1 LLLLFLEEYNGN
13 EVDTMAVEARQPLI
27 EEGSILPL
35 NKSNFERDTI
45 GNVRLHVLPTDQFK
59 TYAISVYIGTPLRE
73 STVTPVALAPFV
85 LRRGTSKLPETKQFR
100 ERQDDLYGAGFGFD
114 VYKRGDYQIVQ
125 FRMDMIHDDFV
136 SDQGSMLEQALQFV
150 GEAITD
156 PVRENGVFRAKYVEA
171 EKETLRKRIAAIV
184 NDKIR
189 YAGERCIEEMC
200 KNEPFR
206 LHPLGKTDDLAAITP
221 ESLYASYQQWLAVS
235 PIDVYVAGNTTLA
248 QVKPLLESAF
258 DWKRSGSAAYDLKPE
273 HREVGQVNTVVERL
287 DVTQGKL
294 NMGLRTYVTYAD
306 DDYPAMLMY
315 NGILGGY
322 PHSKLFLNVREKES
336 LAYYAS
342 SRLDGHKGILT
353 IQSGIEFAN
362 YEKAVDIIKQQLG
375 QMAEGQISDL
385 EMSQTRAMIANQL
398 RESQD
403 SAFETI
409 SLDFNNQLSG
419 KTRTASELIDQVERI
434 DVDAIRRVAERVK
447 LDTVYF
453 LRDRKGE

>member
-1 LLLLFLEEYNGN
+1 M
-13 EVDTMAVEARQPLI
+13 TVEARRPLI
-27 EEGSILPL
+27 EEGSGLPL
-35 NKSNFERDTI
+35 NQSSFERDHV

-59 TYAISVYIGTPLRE
+59 TYAISVYIGNPLSE
-73 STVTPVALAPFV
+73 QTVTSAAMIPFI
-85 LRRGTSKLPETKQFR
+85 LRRGTAKLPETKQFR
-100 ERQDDLYGAGFGFD
+100 EKQDDLYGAGFGFD

-125 FRMDMIHDDFV
+125 FRMDMIHNDFV
-136 SDQGSMLEQALQFV
+136 SDHASMLEQALRFI

-156 PVRENGVFRAKYVEA
+156 PVVEHGAFRAKYVES
-171 EKETLRKRIAAIV
+171 EKDTLRKRIQAIV

-189 YAGERCIEEMC
+189 YAAERCIEEMC
-200 KNEPFR
+200 KNEPYR
-206 LHPLGKTDDLAAITP
+206 LHPLGKVEQIPALTP
-221 ESLYASYQQWLAVS
+221 QSLYDTYLDWLARS
-235 PIDVYVAGNTTLA
+235 PIDIYVVGNTTLA
-248 QVKPLLESAF
+248 EVKPLVESAF
-258 DWKRSGSAAYDLKPE
+258 RWNRTTNTAYEQKLE
-273 HREVGQVNTVVERL
+273 HQPVSDVNRVVERL
-287 DVTQGKL
+287 DVSQGKL

-306 DDYPAMLMY
+306 KEYPAMLMY

-322 PHSKLFLNVREKES
+322 PHSKLFLNVREKMS

-342 SRLDGHKGILT
+342 SRLDGHKGIMT

-362 YEKAVDIIKQQLG
+362 YEKATAIIEEQIKH
-375 QMAEGQISDL
+375 MEDGQISEL

-409 SLDFNNQLSG
+409 ALDFNNQLSG
-419 KTRTASELIDQVERI
+419 VSRSASELIEQVEK
-434 DVDAIRRVAERVK
+434 VDIAAIQRVAARVK

>member
-1 LLLLFLEEYNGN
+1 MA
-13 EVDTMAVEARQPLI
+13 VDTRHPSQA
-27 EEGSILPL
+27 EGSKLPL
-35 NKSNFERDTI
+35 NKSAFERDTV

-59 TYAISVYIGTPLRE
+59 TYAISVYIGRPLNE
-73 STVTPVALAPFV
+73 SSVTPVALTPFV
-85 LRRGTSKLPETKQFR
+85 LRRGTSSLPETKQFR

-114 VYKRGDYQIVQ
+114 IYKRGDYQIVQ

-136 SDQGSMLEQALQFV
+136 SDSGSMLEQALHFV

-156 PVRENGVFRAKYVEA
+156 PVLENGAFRTKYVEA
-171 EKETLRKRIAAIV
+171 EKDTLRKRIEAII

-189 YAGERCIEEMC
+189 YAAERCMEEMC
-200 KNEPFR
+200 KNEPYR
-206 LHPLGKTDDLAAITP
+206 LHPLGKVADLAAITP
-221 ESLYASYQQWLAVS
+221 ESLYASYKQWLAES
-235 PIDVYVAGNTTLA
+235 PIDVYVVGNTTLA
-248 QVKPLLESAF
+248 EVKPLVEAAF
-258 DWKRSGSAAYDLKPE
+258 KWNRPQSVAYDPKPE
-273 HREVGQVNTVVERL
+273 HRQVEQVNTVVERL

-294 NMGLRTYVTYAD
+294 NMGLRTYVTYSD

-362 YEKAVDIIKQQLG
+362 YEKAVDIIQKQIA
-375 QMAEGQISDL
+375 QMNEGQYSDL
-385 EMSQTRAMIANQL
+385 ELSQTRAMISNQL

-403 SAFETI
+403 SAYETI

-419 KTRTASELIDQVERI
+419 KVRSAAELIEQIER
-434 DVDAIRRVAERVK
+434 VDIEAIRRVAQGVK

>member
-1 LLLLFLEEYNGN
+1 
-13 EVDTMAVEARQPLI
+13 MAVDARRPLI
-27 EEGSILPL
+27 EEGSVLPL
-35 NKSNFERDTI
+35 NKSAFERDSI

-59 TYAISVYIGTPLRE
+59 TYAISVYIGTPLTE
-73 STVTPVALAPFV
+73 STVTSVALTPFV
-85 LRRGTSKLPETKQFR
+85 LRRGTAKLPETKQFR

-136 SDQGSMLEQALQFV
+136 KDQASMLEQALQFV

-156 PVRENGVFRAKYVEA
+156 PVREDGAFRRKYVEA
-171 EKETLRKRIAAIV
+171 EKDTLRKRIAAIV

-189 YAGERCIEEMC
+189 YAAERMIEEMC
-200 KNEPFR
+200 KNEPYR
-206 LHPLGKTDDLAAITP
+206 LHPLGKTDDLANITP
-221 ESLYASYQQWLAVS
+221 ESLFAAYEQWLAQS
-235 PIDVYVAGNTTLA
+235 PIDVYVVGNTTLA
-248 QVKPLLESAF
+248 QVKPLVESAF
-258 DWKRSGSAAYDLKPE
+258 QWKRAGLAVYEQKVA
-273 HREVGQVNTVVERL
+273 HRQVEKEQTVVERM

-353 IQSGIEFAN
+353 IQSGIEFGN
-362 YEKAVDIIKQQLG
+362 YEKAVDIIKKQIA
-375 QMAEGQISDL
+375 QMAEGQISEL

-409 SLDFNNQLSG
+409 ALDFNNQLSG
-419 KTRTASELIDQVERI
+419 KIRTADQLIDQVEAA
-434 DVDAIRRVAERVK
+434 DVAAIRRVAQRVK

>member
-1 LLLLFLEEYNGN
+1 
-13 EVDTMAVEARQPLI
+13 MAVEARQSI
-27 EEGSILPL
+27 VEEGSRLPL
-35 NKSNFERDTI
+35 SKSAFERETV
-45 GNVRLHVLPTDQFK
+45 GNIRLHVLPTDQFK

-73 STVTPVALAPFV
+73 QAVTPVALTPFV
-85 LRRGTSKLPETKQFR
+85 LRRGTAKLPETKQFR

-136 SDQGSMLEQALQFV
+136 SEQGSMLKQALQFV

-156 PVRENGVFRAKYVEA
+156 PVVEAGAFRAKYVEA
-171 EKETLRKRIAAIV
+171 EKETLRKRIAAII

-189 YAGERCIEEMC
+189 YAGERCVEEMC
-200 KNEPFR
+200 HNEPFR
-206 LHPLGKTDDLAAITP
+206 LHPLGRTDDLAAITP
-221 ESLYASYQQWLAVS
+221 ESLYASYRRWLSDS
-235 PIDVYVAGNTTLA
+235 PIDVYVAGHTTLA
-248 QVKPLLESAF
+248 EVKPLLESAF
-258 DWKRSGSAAYDLKPE
+258 RWNRSSSPDYGRLTE
-273 HREVGQVNTVVERL
+273 HREVEQVRTVVERL

-336 LAYYAS
+336 LAYYCS
-342 SRLDGHKGILT
+342 SRLDGHKGMMT

-362 YEKAVDIIKQQLG
+362 YEKALDIIKRQIE
-375 QMAEGQISDL
+375 QMAEGQISEL
-385 EMSQTRAMIANQL
+385 ELSQTRAMIANSL
-398 RESQD
+398 RETQD

-419 KTRTASELIDQVERI
+419 KTRTAAELIEQVGR
-434 DVDAIRRVAERVK
+434 VDTAAIRRVAERVK

>member
-1 LLLLFLEEYNGN
+1 
-13 EVDTMAVEARQPLI
+13 M
-27 EEGSILPL
+27 PL
-35 NKSNFERDTI
+35 NKSAFERKTV

-59 TYAISVYIGTPLRE
+59 TYAISVYIGTPLTE
-73 STVTPVALAPFV
+73 STVTSVALTPFV
-85 LRRGTSKLPETKQFR
+85 LRRGTAKLPETKQFR

-136 SDQGSMLEQALQFV
+136 SDKQSMLEEALRFV

-156 PVRENGVFRAKYVEA
+156 PALEGGSFRAKYVEA
-171 EKETLRKRIAAIV
+171 EKDTLRKRIAAVI

-189 YAGERCIEEMC
+189 YAAERSIEEMC
-200 KNEPFR
+200 KNEPYR
-206 LHPLGKTDDLAAITP
+206 LPPLGKTADLDAITP
-221 ESLYASYQQWLAVS
+221 QSLLAAYRQWLKES
-235 PIDVYVAGNTTLA
+235 PIDVYVVGNTTLE
-248 QVKPLLESAF
+248 QVEPLVESAF
-258 DWKRSGSAAYDLKPE
+258 RWDRSTLASYDRKIAHQTVE
-273 HREVGQVNTVVERL
+273 QTNTVVERL

-306 DDYPAMLMY
+306 DEYPAMLMY

-362 YEKAVDIIKQQLG
+362 YEKAVDIIKQQIGL
-375 QMAEGQISDL
+375 MAEGQISEL

-409 SLDFNNQLSG
+409 ALDFNNQLSG
-419 KTRTASELIDQVERI
+419 KSRTADELIAQVEQ
-434 DVDAIRRVAERVK
+434 VDIAAIRRVAERVK
-447 LDTVYF
+447 LDTIYF

>member
-1 LLLLFLEEYNGN
+1 
-13 EVDTMAVEARQPLI
+13 M
-27 EEGSILPL
+27 
-35 NKSNFERDTI
+35 NKSAFERDTV

-59 TYAISVYIGTPLRE
+59 TYAISVYIGRPLNE
-73 STVTPVALAPFV
+73 SSVTPVALTPFV
-85 LRRGTSKLPETKQFR
+85 LRRGTSSLPETKQFR

-114 VYKRGDYQIVQ
+114 IYKRGDYQIVQ

-136 SDQGSMLEQALQFV
+136 SDSGSMLEQALQFV

-156 PVRENGVFRAKYVEA
+156 PVLENGAFRTKYVEA
-171 EKETLRKRIAAIV
+171 EKDTLRKRIEAII

-189 YAGERCIEEMC
+189 YAAERCMEEMC
-200 KNEPFR
+200 KNEPYR
-206 LHPLGKTDDLAAITP
+206 LHPLGKVADMAAITP
-221 ESLYASYQQWLAVS
+221 ESLYASYKQWLAES
-235 PIDVYVAGNTTLA
+235 PIDVYVVGNTTLA
-248 QVKPLLESAF
+248 EVKPLVEAAF
-258 DWKRSGSAAYDLKPE
+258 KWNRPQSVAYNQKPE
-273 HREVGQVNTVVERL
+273 HRQVEQVNTVVERL

-294 NMGLRTYVTYAD
+294 NMGLRTYVTYSD

-362 YEKAVDIIKQQLG
+362 YEKAVDIIQKQIA
-375 QMAEGQISDL
+375 QMNEGQYSDL
-385 EMSQTRAMIANQL
+385 ELSQTRAMISNQL

-403 SAFETI
+403 SAYETI

-419 KTRTASELIDQVERI
+419 KVRSAAELIEQIGRVDVE
-434 DVDAIRRVAERVK
+434 AIRRVAQGVK

>member
-1 LLLLFLEEYNGN
+1 
-13 EVDTMAVEARQPLI
+13 M
-27 EEGSILPL
+27 
-35 NKSNFERDTI
+35 NKSAFERDTV

-59 TYAISVYIGTPLRE
+59 TYAISVYIGRPLNE
-73 STVTPVALAPFV
+73 SSVTPVALTPFV
-85 LRRGTSKLPETKQFR
+85 LRRGTSSLPETKQFR

-114 VYKRGDYQIVQ
+114 IYKRGGYQIVQ

-136 SDQGSMLEQALQFV
+136 SDSGSMLEQALQFV

-156 PVRENGVFRAKYVEA
+156 PVLENGAFRTKYVEA
-171 EKETLRKRIAAIV
+171 EKDTLRKRIEAII

-189 YAGERCIEEMC
+189 YAAERCMEEMC
-200 KNEPFR
+200 KNEPYR
-206 LHPLGKTDDLAAITP
+206 LHPLGKVADLAAITP
-221 ESLYASYQQWLAVS
+221 ESLYASYKQWLAES
-235 PIDVYVAGNTTLA
+235 PIDVYVVGNTTLA
-248 QVKPLLESAF
+248 EVKPLVEAAF
-258 DWKRSGSAAYDLKPE
+258 KWNRPQSVAYNQKPE
-273 HREVGQVNTVVERL
+273 HRQVEQVNTVVERL

-294 NMGLRTYVTYAD
+294 NMGLRTYVTYSD

-362 YEKAVDIIKQQLG
+362 YEKAVDIIQKQIA
-375 QMAEGQISDL
+375 QMNEGQYSDL
-385 EMSQTRAMIANQL
+385 ELSQTRAMISNQL

-403 SAFETI
+403 SAYETI

-419 KTRTASELIDQVERI
+419 KVRSAAELIEQIGRVDVE
-434 DVDAIRRVAERVK
+434 AIRRVAQGVK

>member
-1 LLLLFLEEYNGN
+1 
-13 EVDTMAVEARQPLI
+13 M
-27 EEGSILPL
+27 S
-35 NKSNFERDTI
+35 KSNFERETI

-59 TYAISVYIGTPLRE
+59 TYAISVYIGTPLTE

-85 LRRGTSKLPETKQFR
+85 LRRGTAKLPETKQFR

-136 SDQGSMLEQALQFV
+136 KDHGSMLGQALQFV

-156 PVRENGVFRAKYVEA
+156 PVRDQGVFRAKYVEA
-171 EKETLRKRIAAIV
+171 EKDTLRKRIAAIV

-189 YAGERCIEEMC
+189 YAAERMIEEMC
-200 KNEPFR
+200 QSEPYR
-206 LHPLGKTDDLAAITP
+206 LHPLGRTDDLAPITP
-221 ESLYASYQQWLAVS
+221 ESLFASYETWLADS
-235 PIDVYVAGNTTLA
+235 PIDVYVVGNTTLA
-248 QVKPLLESAF
+248 EVKAHLESAF
-258 DWKRSGSAAYDLKPE
+258 KWKRKGTAAYDRKAE
-273 HREVGQVNTVVERL
+273 HKQVGEVRTVIDRM

-306 DDYPAMLMY
+306 KEYPAALMY

-362 YEKAVDIIKQQLG
+362 YEKAVAIIKRQMEH
-375 QMAEGQISDL
+375 MAEGQISEL
-385 EMSQTRAMIANQL
+385 EMSQTKAMIANQL

-409 SLDFNNQLSG
+409 ALDFNNQLSG
-419 KTRTASELIDQVERI
+419 TVRSAAQLIEQVEQTDRE
-434 DVDAIRRVAERVK
+434 AIRRVAEGVK
-447 LDTVYF
+447 LDTIYF